1 MMKKQQ
7 PCGIILSSVTY
18 AMRAKEILLRYNIKA
33 LCEKLPASV
42 TGCGCGYGLRVYCDE
57 QVARSLLEGENIQVK
72 GIYLPREGNA
82 EPCD

>member
-1 MMKKQQ
+1 MIKKQ

-18 AMRAKEILLRYNIKA
+18 AMRAKEILLRYHIKA

-42 TGCGCGYGLRVYCDE
+42 TGCGCGYGLRVYSDE

-72 GIYLPREGNA
+72 GTYLPREGYG